1 MYDPIEERRGNGGFE
16 LLWLDA
22 LKCPHET
29 GDRFDQDPDEE
40 MQEIVWWRH
49 TKWDWRVCGPAGQVF
64 PRPVGWLLRGKRVA
78 LDTIRV
84 STYTRELTMRK
95 FETPACQAAWNSRLN
110 ANLPWSKIWKITST
124 FATPRDQLTGL
135 KLQHRNLYVAQREPH
150 DQSCRACTEEE
161 SMLHLCECEVI
172 REEYWNELIDLAVK
186 TGMRPPDDITIFLAT
201 GALSRDR
208 VISRYHSI
216 IWFLGWR
223 CLYAEIVN
231 SRVEG
236 RTIDLEKALKRAVSM
251 LIGRLRAYGLRWKV
265 WAQASKYRSKKNKI
279 GKKHRNKKLLF
290 QTEDGEYII
299 HDAVLDMAKYLELI
313 K

>member
-1 MYDPIEERRGNGGFE
+1 
-16 LLWLDA
+16 
-22 LKCPHET
+22 
-29 GDRFDQDPDEE
+29 
-40 MQEIVWWRH
+40 
-49 TKWDWRVCGPAGQVF
+49 
-64 PRPVGWLLRGKRVA
+64 
-78 LDTIRV
+78 
-84 STYTRELTMRK
+84 MRK

-150 DQSCRACTEEE
+150 DKSCRACTEEE
-161 SMLHLCECEVI
+161 SMLHLCECGAI
-172 REEYWNELIDLAVK
+172 REEYWNKLIDLAVK

-236 RTIDLEKALKRAVSM
+236 RTIDLDKALKRAVSM

-290 QTEDGEYII
+290 QTEDGDYII
-299 HDAVLDMAKYLELI
+299 HDAVLDMAKYLELVT
-313 K
+313 